1 MHNQRESEHVL
12 PQSDEI
18 PASQVQ
24 RRRGRRRIYAQRR
37 VVSLRLSPELH
48 ERMMVLCDE
57 LEIPF
62 NTYVLDLIKADLA
75 GRGR

>member
-1 MHNQRESEHVL
+1 MDNQENPDSVLSHADES
-12 PQSDEI
+12 
-18 PASQVQ
+18 PASQVPG
-24 RRRGRRRIYAQRR
+24 RRGRRKIYAQRR

-62 NTYVLDLIKADLA
+62 NTYLIDLIKADLA
-75 GRGR
+75 RRGS

>member
-1 MHNQRESEHVL
+1 MHTPKDPDAILPHADEHVV
-12 PQSDEI
+12 PR
-18 PASQVQ
+18 AGG
-24 RRRGRRRIYAQRR
+24 RRGRRKIYPQRR
-37 VVSLRLSPELH
+37 VVSLRLSPDLH

-75 GRGR
+75 RRGS